1 MERKMKKTLL
11 CLVLCLCFALP
22 AFAESTPY
30 QLPVD
35 FSGGYKAP
43 DENYTQDTYEDESLS
58 VRMEKRD
65 IDGVR
70 YDIAWIKMASP
81 TQLRTAVA
89 GQPNEV
95 VTKMP
100 GSMSRALNAVV
111 AINGEFYTQRK
122 DGLIYRQGVPFRY
135 DLNHRKDILVIDEAG
150 DLHVFL
156 ANDSRTQEMM
166 DFLQAGHAIVNAFT
180 FGPALVKDGQ
190 FLPIPESYSVRDDGT
205 ARGLFDSCLPSPRM
219 VVAQTGP
226 LEYVFV
232 EAEGRSAISKG
243 VTTDQMG
250 QFMVSLGVQT
260 AYCVDGGNS
269 CIMFFHGKYYDS
281 TYKENEREIS
291 DIIYVCSA
299 VPDGGK

>member
-1 MERKMKKTLL
+1 MKKLL
-11 CLVLCLCFALP
+11 FLLLLSCLLLSA
-22 AFAESTPY
+22 AGAEQAAYS
-30 QLPVD
+30 LPVD
-35 FSGGYKAP
+35 FSGGCPAP
-43 DENYTQDTYEDESLS
+43 NENYTATTYEDASLS

-70 YDIAWIKMASP
+70 YDIAWIKMQSP

-89 GQPNEV
+89 GEPNQV
-95 VTKMP
+95 VTKLP
-100 GSMSRALNAVV
+100 GNMSRALNAVV
-111 AINGEFYTQRK
+111 AINGDFYTQRK

-150 DLHVFL
+150 DMRVFL
-156 ANDSRTQEMM
+156 ATEERTQEMM
-166 DFLQAGHAIVNAFT
+166 EFLQAGHTIVNAFT

-190 FLPIPESYSVRDDGT
+190 ALPLPKSYAERDDGRE
-205 ARGLFDSCLPSPRM
+205 RGLFDSAIPSPRM
-219 VVAQTGP
+219 VVAQSGP

-243 VTTDQMG
+243 VTTDQMAA
-250 QFMVSLGVQT
+250 FMASLGVET

-269 CIMFFHGKYYDS
+269 CIMFFHGKYFDS

-299 VPDGGK
+299 VPSGSR

>member
-1 MERKMKKTLL
+1 MKKLLLLLL
-11 CLVLCLCFALP
+11 CFCMIVPAL
-22 AFAESTPY
+22 AEGNEYS
-30 QLPVD
+30 LPVD

-43 DENYTQDTYEDESLS
+43 EENYTQDTYEDASLS

-70 YDIAWIKMASP
+70 YDIAWIKVASP

-89 GQPNEV
+89 GAPNEV

-100 GSMSRALNAVV
+100 GAMSRSLNAVV
-111 AINGEFYTQRK
+111 AINGDFYTQRK

-135 DLNHRKDILVIDEAG
+135 DLNHRKDVLVIDEAG

-156 ANDSRTQEMM
+156 ANEERTQEMM
-166 DFLQAGHAIVNAFT
+166 DFLSAGHTIINAFT
-180 FGPALVKDGQ
+180 FGPALVKNGE
-190 FLPIPESYSVRDDGT
+190 FLPIPKSYSERDDGT
-205 ARGLFDSCLPSPRM
+205 DRGLFDSCLPSPRM
-219 VVAQTGP
+219 VIAQMGP

-232 EAEGRSAISKG
+232 EAEGRNAVSKG

-250 QFMVSLGVQT
+250 QFMITLGVET

-269 CIMFFHGKYYDS
+269 CIMFFHGRYYDS
-281 TYKENEREIS
+281 NYKESEREQS

-299 VPDGGK
+299 VPN